1 MLIEA
6 ATQSILGH
14 EPLVMLPSYV
24 TSFSPVLFAPADEE
38 GVLYLLHAMCSLLH
52 IAAQPAN
59 QKTKTS
65 SL

>member
-14 EPLVMLPSYV
+14 EPLVMLPSCV
-24 TSFSPVLFAPADEE
+24 TFPVLFAPADKE

-52 IAAQPAN
+52 TTAQPAN